1 MVHANQRSGS
11 HMVLSCFVGP
21 NRNIVLYRPHQV
33 RRIFTS
39 LKKNFTKLFDMLG
52 NSIEVANSL
61 SLQNKDLMSFTSK
74 PKLVQETEH
83 FNV

>member
-21 NRNIVLYRPHQV
+21 NRNIVLSHPHQV

-39 LKKNFTKLFDMLG
+39 LKKHFTKLFGMLG
-52 NSIEVANSL
+52 KSIEVANSL
-61 SLQNKDLMSFTSK
+61 SLQNKDLMCFTSK

-83 FNV
+83 FYV